1 MNVVLGYTKIYYFY
15 FPLPNKKI
23 YILQVTIKSLKPSS
37 HEIGILKKLLK
48 SNSPKTNYFKL
59 K

>member
-23 YILQVTIKSLKPSS
+23 YILQVTIKSLKLLS
-37 HEIGILKKLLK
+37 HGI
-48 SNSPKTNYFKL
+48 SNRQAFFAVATSTFTFLRWP
-59 K
+59 